1 MMYYVTWKFS
11 AEETRDHKAGHKVR
25 EFYSLTD
32 AERYSEAIAKD
43 REPKIL
49 REYPCLDTLEDL
61 VKEIERLRIDA
72 LFGGIGAFDS
82 DSLPPVASEYHL
94 LMLAAMDSACRFAML
109 AHYNNLHGR

>member
-1 MMYYVTWKFS
+1 MMYYVTWRYS
-11 AEETRDHKAGHKVR
+11 AEEQAGGGHKVR
-25 EFYSLTD
+25 EFYSLSE

-82 DSLPPVASEYHL
+82 NSLPPITSEYYL
-94 LMLAAMDSACRFAML
+94 LMLAAMDSAYRFAKL
-109 AHYNNLHGR
+109 AHYHNMQGA